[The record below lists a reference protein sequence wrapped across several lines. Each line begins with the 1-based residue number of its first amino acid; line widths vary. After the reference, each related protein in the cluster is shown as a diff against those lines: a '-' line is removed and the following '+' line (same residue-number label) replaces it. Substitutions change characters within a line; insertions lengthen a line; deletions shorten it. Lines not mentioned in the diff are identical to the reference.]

1 MKPAEGEVREKDNRF
16 YAVADLAS
24 ARNFN
29 NKWEKSGRE
38 SLRKGKVHGC
48 GLIHTYNTFSPR
60 EVWNWRKFNVT
71 FTFFP

>member
-1 MKPAEGEVREKDNRF
+1 MKLAEGEVREKDNRF
-16 YAVADLAS
+16 YGVADLAS

-48 GLIHTYNTFSPR
+48 QLIHT
-60 EVWNWRKFNVT
+60 
-71 FTFFP
+71 